1 MDEPAKEVAWRIQD
15 CAPAPTALESNLEL
29 QFRAAFVS
37 LLHQCGAVVK
47 ETPGPKGKT
56 IQATLG
62 GVPWTLEPQVM
73 MHGCN
78 PDFVLTS
85 PGVPQVAIFT
95 DGFAYH
101 ATPAHNRVADDAGKR
116 AALRAAGLEVLAFTY
131 ADVERYVDHKSVS
144 QPPWFSPQ
152 ASQTFMSLFN
162 YNSAAVVALLDG
174 PFAQL
179 AAWIQNPLSE
189 PPRRLAQA
197 LPLFFVDAPAAGS
210 LDDDDPVA
218 VAAELMRSGE
228 WPSAKGD
235 WAAWWWTEGPLGVLV
250 RVRDLEHI
258 DLVVVLDDR
267 PQAVASTAYRKY
279 WQEWLRLS
287 DAVLARPATVLTQIV
302 ALTGVPTV
310 PAPSRLPLTAPYEW
324 ATALRLVVG
333 DRAILLARELAASGA
348 PAPDLVGEELGAG
361 VPVELGWMKARV
373 VVIIDPQEGEV
384 ASIESDGWTVVG
396 PDMQAVLIALAT
408 KED

>member
-1 MDEPAKEVAWRIQD
+1 MDEFPEEVGSPIRDWPPASA
-15 CAPAPTALESNLEL
+15 ALESNLEL

-37 LLHQCGAVVK
+37 LLLQCGAVVK
-47 ETPGPKGKT
+47 EAAGPRGKT
-56 IQATLG
+56 VHATLD

-73 MHGCN
+73 MHGSN

-101 ATPAHNRVADDAGKR
+101 ATLAHNRVADDAGKR

-144 QPPWFSPQ
+144 QPAWFSPQ
-152 ASQTFMSLFN
+152 ASQTFMSRFQ
-162 YNSAAVVALLDG
+162 YNHAAVEALLDG

-179 AAWIQNPLSE
+179 AAWIQNPLAE

-197 LPLFFVDAPAAGS
+197 LPLFFVDAPAASS
-210 LDDDDPVA
+210 LGGDDPVA
-218 VAAELMRSGE
+218 VAAELMRTGS

-235 WAAWWWTEGPLGVLV
+235 QAAWWWTEGPLGVLV
-250 RVRDLEHI
+250 RIRDLEHI
-258 DLVVVLDDR
+258 DLVVMLDDR

-287 DAVLARPATVLTQIV
+287 DAMLARPATALTEIV
-302 ALTGVPTV
+302 ALTG
-310 PAPSRLPLTAPYEW
+310 PAAAMRFNSR
-324 ATALRLVVG
+324 
-333 DRAILLARELAASGA
+333 
-348 PAPDLVGEELGAG
+348 
-361 VPVELGWMKARV
+361 
-373 VVIIDPQEGEV
+373 
-384 ASIESDGWTVVG
+384 
-396 PDMQAVLIALAT
+396 
-408 KED
+408 